1 MWVLPIRVKFRQG
14 IPELRFLERRLT
26 ETTGVHVTVVP
37 FQETAGCTDYFI
49 HFRPG
54 NTGKFDGCVRLSIST
69 DTISVEPAQDD
80 SLQKCPNYFFFH
92 TLAALEDSGGTPHFG
107 VFQGYRNQKLQ
118 QEIPAYAR
126 VCWAEW
132 VKLNGGTTPP
142 TYKKL
147 LVLAQLLIGIL
158 LGIII
163 WVPYLLVLFA
173 VGSMFVGVC
182 WVIHVAW
189 ALWATHQESQG
200 KAPGESW
207 SSKVA
212 WTIAWF
218 IRGRK

>member
-1 MWVLPIRVKFRQG
+1 MHVLPIRVKFRQG
-14 IPELRFLERRLT
+14 IPDLKFLERKLT
-26 ETTGVHVTVVP
+26 ETTGVHVTVTP
-37 FQETAGCTDYFI
+37 FHEAARCPNYII

-54 NTGKFDGCVRLSIST
+54 NTGRFDGVVTLSIST
-69 DTISVEPAQDD
+69 DTISVEPFQDD

-92 TLAALEDSGGTPHFG
+92 TLATLEDSGGTPHFG

-118 QEIPAYAR
+118 PEIPAYAR

-147 LVLAQLLIGIL
+147 LVLAQLLIGIP

-163 WVPYLLVLFA
+163 WVPYLLILLVL
-173 VGSMFVGVC
+173 GSILAGVC
-182 WVIHVAW
+182 WVIHFAW
-189 ALWATHQESQG
+189 ALWAVHQESHG

-212 WTIAWF
+212 WNIAWF